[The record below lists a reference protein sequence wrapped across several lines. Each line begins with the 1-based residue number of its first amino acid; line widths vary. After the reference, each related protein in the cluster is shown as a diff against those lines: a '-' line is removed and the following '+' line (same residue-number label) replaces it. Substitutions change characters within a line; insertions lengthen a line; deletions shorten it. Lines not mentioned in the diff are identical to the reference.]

1 MMNNSDTNSI
11 DADILFAK
19 EEARVRKIISSLYMY
34 DNDPEQLTKI
44 YTSILS
50 EENVGFIL
58 TRVSQDPIFLKH
70 FPEFYA
76 KNQFGENVINCQQN
90 NAYHRYGV
98 FKHILYTIEY
108 VGSTDL
114 PIGDWQR
121 KILKW
126 TMFLHDIGKPYVKIV
141 NDDGSESFAGH
152 DDKSVELAK
161 DILPRFKVT
170 EEEKEI
176 ILKLIK
182 YHDRYLNEGEV
193 IFDNLKFLAS
203 ELKNNKELF
212 FMLLDVKEADAR
224 AKCIDVYNKFKIT
237 KKKYVEFLN
246 SYFSY
251 NVGINN
257 GQSAVKTTEEPIA
270 QVTDSGEY
278 VDVKL
283 DSEGDGNIRS
293 LKLKNM
299 VDNAISKKGILVK
312 YQPVIDLQT
321 KLVCGYETFTGIEES
336 NITIVEML
344 NYAKNLE
351 QYDKLQQI
359 LFINAISS
367 FNSMHAKESK
377 LVFANVDLTSYNK
390 YVNKPRIYDLMRNGQ
405 VTVSFHNYERQD
417 ITSIKDT
424 INLIH
429 QNRGYVALDDFG
441 MGTLGVRDI
450 NSLDVDYLV
459 PDMTFIRGIDKDE
472 EKQKFISE
480 LVTFCIGKQTNIIA
494 VGVETREELNTLQN
508 LGVRYVQGN
517 YIAAPD
523 TMINMINSNL
533 EGILTDTS
541 NDMLV

>member
-1 MMNNSDTNSI
+1 M
-11 DADILFAK
+11 F
-19 EEARVRKIISSLYMY
+19 KI
-34 DNDPEQLTKI
+34 KI
-44 YTSILS
+44 
-50 EENVGFIL
+50 
-58 TRVSQDPIFLKH
+58 
-70 FPEFYA
+70 
-76 KNQFGENVINCQQN
+76 
-90 NAYHRYGV
+90 
-98 FKHILYTIEY
+98 
-108 VGSTDL
+108 
-114 PIGDWQR
+114 
-121 KILKW
+121 
-126 TMFLHDIGKPYVKIV
+126 
-141 NDDGSESFAGH
+141 
-152 DDKSVELAK
+152 
-161 DILPRFKVT
+161 
-170 EEEKEI
+170 
-176 ILKLIK
+176 
-182 YHDRYLNEGEV
+182 
-193 IFDNLKFLAS
+193 
-203 ELKNNKELF
+203 
-212 FMLLDVKEADAR
+212 
-224 AKCIDVYNKFKIT
+224 YNKFKIT

-377 LVFANVDLTSYNK
+377 LVFANVDLASYNK
-390 YVNKPRIYDLMRNGQ
+390 YVNKPRIYDFMRNGQ

-459 PDMTFIRGIDKDE
+459 PDMTFIRDIDKDE